1 MSRDAG
7 QELVQCLGAAADS
20 NVRGAIQNQL
30 SQIRGYLQEAEY
42 LAGTEQKRATMDN
55 AVLELVSML
64 DDSDPKSRTA
74 ALDGLASFGAKEHL
88 PRIIRMLND
97 ESNQVQ
103 RAAKKAVLVLQSGIS
118 SLDEGDE

>member
-7 QELVQCLGAAADS
+7 QELVQCLGAAADT
-20 NVRGAIQNQL
+20 NVRGAIQQQL
-30 SQIRGYLQEAEY
+30 SQIRGYLEEAEY
-42 LAGTEQKRATMDN
+42 WAGKEKQRATQEN
-55 AVLELVSML
+55 AIAELVEML
-64 DDSDPKSRTA
+64 DDADPKIRVA

-103 RAAKKAVLVLQSGIS
+103 RAAKSAVLLLQNGNS
-118 SLDEGDE
+118 SLEEGDE

>member
-1 MSRDAG
+1 MD
-7 QELVQCLGAAADS
+7 QFLGGGS
-20 NVRGAIQNQL
+20 L
-30 SQIRGYLQEAEY
+30 EEAEY
-42 LAGTEQKRATMDN
+42 WAGKEQKRATTDN

-64 DDSDPKSRTA
+64 DDADPKIRVA

-97 ESNQVQ
+97 ESNLVQ
-103 RAAKKAVLVLQSGIS
+103 RAAKNAALLLQSGIS